1 MACLGY
7 VLLRVHIFKN
17 HLGWSSRGIN
27 KNIKEGLN
35 IIWDVK
41 CFVDLNMFCCLIF
54 LCWWIII
61 QIFHCWKW
69 YIGDLLHGFLEL
81 DYETKRIAKI
91 HFCLC
96 RRGDVGVVM
105 SYLCLLMRYCCWE
118 KKKIFGLII
127 KLWLRFRSYHLILWL
142 LETYGPWKSG

>member
-17 HLGWSSRGIN
+17 PLGWSSRGIN
-27 KNIKEGLN
+27 KNIKEGWN

-54 LCWWIII
+54 LWWWIII
-61 QIFHCWKW
+61 QIFLCWKW
-69 YIGDLLHGFLEL
+69 SIGDLLHGFLEL
-81 DYETKRIAKI
+81 DYETKSIAKI

-96 RRGDVGVVM
+96 RRGDVGAVT
-105 SYLCLLMRYCCWE
+105 SYLCLLMRYCCWGKE
-118 KKKIFGLII
+118 IFGLII
-127 KLWLRFRSYHLILWL
+127 KLWLRFRSYYLILWL
-142 LETYGPWKSG
+142 LETYCLWKSG